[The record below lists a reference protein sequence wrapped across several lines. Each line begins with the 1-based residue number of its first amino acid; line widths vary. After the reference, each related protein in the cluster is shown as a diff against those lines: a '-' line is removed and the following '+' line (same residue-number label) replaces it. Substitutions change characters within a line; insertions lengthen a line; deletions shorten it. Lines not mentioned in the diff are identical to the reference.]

1 MKYLLVPLVIL
12 LSLTGCGVNSSNPA
26 SPNLTPTAV
35 PSTPRTYDMLAWMTI
50 RSDLGVNHH
59 MAGTG
64 NPLYTSVQSDRF
76 YWTKMAGG
84 YPWDI

>member
-1 MKYLLVPLVIL
+1 
-12 LSLTGCGVNSSNPA
+12 
-26 SPNLTPTAV
+26 
-35 PSTPRTYDMLAWMTI
+35 MLAWMTM

-59 MAGTG
+59 MAGTA

-84 YPWDI
+84 YPWDILTV